1 MIFFRVSQNIN
12 IKTTDGTIVGYNKF
26 KMPSNL
32 ENDTVYISTEKDFND
47 LKEVFK
53 NVDKNKYTTRLL
65 KEENVRALENFPI
78 ELGISNNNEY
88 LKSLEYKKD
97 TQKRIINN
105 KEEIRF
111 LFDDS
116 KPVDIYKQLVIKKKE
131 EISIALIGGLGK
143 NISQMISFST
153 ALRILYNKLK
163 ELYTNVTMDLY
174 IDASNNSF
182 YSRDKQIYLKQ
193 KFISKVLPLSLT
205 SKKLCTYDY
214 FIDNSSVIYKSS
226 YFQNLNNVDACLY
239 KFGIDYKNIS
249 SLLKHNELNIDDI
262 KVSNSLEKKMS
273 SLKIKGK
280 VLLFHPFSADVKK
293 TIPQNVASLIL
304 KKLLSKLDDYT
315 IVSTLNI
322 DGKIIDDRYV
332 NLSRESKTINDFIYI
347 TSQMDSI
354 ITTDTSTFHISDA
367 FMIPTIVLSTDD
379 NIDKNTM
386 YYNHLKVIKIE
397 DKSKSL
403 SKFIYENEPLTLYK
417 FKSWEKLKISKI
429 IKLLDTFWYNRD
441 FI

>member
-12 IKTTDGTIVGYNKF
+12 IKTTDGTLVAYNKF

-88 LKSLEYKKD
+88 LKSVDYEKN
-97 TQKRIINN
+97 TQKSVIKY

-116 KPVDIYKQLVIKKKE
+116 KQVDLYKQLVLKKKE
-131 EISIALIGGLGK
+131 EISIVIIGGLGK
-143 NISQMISFST
+143 NIGQMVSSST
-153 ALRILYNKLK
+153 ALRILYNKLN
-163 ELYTNVTMDLY
+163 ELYKNVIMDLY

-193 KFISKVLPLSLT
+193 KFISNVLPLGLT
-205 SKKLCTYDY
+205 SKKICSYDY
-214 FIDNSSVIYKSS
+214 FIDNSSVIDKSS
-226 YFQNLNNVDACLY
+226 YFQNLNNVDAWLY
-239 KFGIDYKNIS
+239 KFGIDYKKIP

-262 KVSNSLEKKMS
+262 KVSKALEEKMK

-280 VLLFHPFSADVKK
+280 ILLFHPFSADAKK
-293 TIPQNVASLIL
+293 TIPQNIASSML

-322 DGKIIDDRYV
+322 DAKLIDDRYV

-347 TSQMDSI
+347 TSNMDSI

-367 FMIPTIVLSTDD
+367 FMIPTIVLSTNE
-379 NIDKNTM
+379 NIDKNTK
-386 YYNHLKVIKIE
+386 YYKHLKVIKIVDE
-397 DKSKSL
+397 SKSL

-429 IKLLDTFWYNRD
+429 IKLLATF
-441 FI
+441 

>member
-12 IKTTDGTIVGYNKF
+12 IKTTDGTLVAYSKF

-32 ENDTVYISTEKDFND
+32 ENDTVYITTEKDFND

-53 NVDKNKYTTRLL
+53 NVDKDKYTTRLL
-65 KEENVRALENFPI
+65 KEENVRALESFPI

-88 LKSLEYKKD
+88 LKSLDYEKKI
-97 TQKRIINN
+97 QRKIINN

-116 KPVDIYKQLVIKKKE
+116 KQVDLYKQLSIKKKE
-131 EISIALIGGLGK
+131 EISIVIIGGLGK
-143 NISQMISFST
+143 NISQMISSST
-153 ALRILYNKLK
+153 ALRILFNKLK

-174 IDASNNSF
+174 INASNNNF

-193 KFISKVLPLSLT
+193 KFINKVLPLSLT

-214 FIDNSSVIYKSS
+214 FIDNSSVIDKSS
-226 YFQNLNNVDACLY
+226 YFQSLNNTDAWLY
-239 KFGIDYKNIS
+239 KFGIDYKKIT
-249 SLLKHNELNIDDI
+249 SLSKHNELNIEDI
-262 KVSNSLEKKMS
+262 KVSKSLENKIT

-280 VLLFHPFSADVKK
+280 VLLFHPFSADIKK
-293 TIPQNVASLIL
+293 TIPQNIASLIL

-332 NLSRESKTINDFIYI
+332 NLSKESKTINDFIYI
-347 TSQMDSI
+347 TSSMDSI
-354 ITTDTSTFHISDA
+354 ITTDTSTYHISDS
-367 FMIPTIVLSTDD
+367 FMIPTIVLSTDS

-386 YYNHLKVIKIE
+386 YYNHLKIIKIE
-397 DKSKSL
+397 DESKSL

-417 FKSWEKLKISKI
+417 FKSWEKLKTSKI
-429 IKLLDTFWYNRD
+429 IKLLDTF
-441 FI
+441 

>member
-429 IKLLDTFWYNRD
+429 IKLLDTF
-441 FI
+441 